1 MYLNLF
7 NEVRLFDVIVTSEGK
22 SLRRFFLLNEY
33 VSHEIIVSW
42 KFEVS
47 LILYLGRYLFDYNVV
62 VANAV
67 G

>member
-1 MYLNLF
+1 MLLLLLKVNHY
-7 NEVRLFDVIVTSEGK
+7 VG
-22 SLRRFFLLNEY
+22 FFLLNEY
-33 VSHEIIVSW
+33 ISHEIIVSW